1 MTLYSPISILHL
13 NYRIGNG
20 NEENLTPSIATSAFH
35 FQILLA
41 NAQHF
46 YSVKILIT
54 SMLSVYLS
62 LIGIFFFGGGGGN
75 HLHNLQFKYLMNNE
89 SRDHHNPFLI
99 RCSCTGSGTSGIFL
113 FNVQAGSLT

>member
-13 NYRIGNG
+13 NYRNGNG
-20 NEENLTPSIATSAFH
+20 NEENMTPSIATSAFH

-54 SMLSVYLS
+54 SMLSVYLF
-62 LIGIFFFGGGGGN
+62 LIGIFFFLGVGVETIYTIY
-75 HLHNLQFKYLMNNE
+75 NLN
-89 SRDHHNPFLI
+89 
-99 RCSCTGSGTSGIFL
+99 T
-113 FNVQAGSLT
+113 